1 MTGFDAASLER
12 RYGFLDACPEA
23 LVDAVVTVP
32 LGSLRERMEGVLRWR
47 NALLRGQLPQAGGWP
62 PEAVATPI
70 LGALSALGLARFCK
84 DQPELVDDLLKELL
98 LAFACRTDELRSE
111 TLARLRELE
120 VLERFKL
127 VEAEKTAARKERRS
141 LRPVTLD
148 EETMDRLRAMAEHNA
163 AQRPSAT
170 AEEFSASW
178 GERVRIWADI
188 EDVFG
193 DLGQLL
199 GRGWDLTRGVIRD
212 TGWQDLLR
220 LRDLLKMLPQLRE
233 VVRSLGRLHDAMGGP
248 SIAARVFEPIRRLE
262 EERQEVVSPRIPAE
276 TRGIERSGELARMLP
291 VEASML
297 GHPKLRLVWH
307 ARRAERALLTYRVEG
322 VEIVRTLR
330 EREVLQERDDK
341 RPRPERGPVLVI
353 VDTSGSMHG
362 LPEQVAKA
370 LVLEALRIAHS
381 EKRRCFLYAYS
392 GPGQIAE
399 QELSLSPEGVGRL
412 LSFLRFSFGGGNDE
426 AGVLARVVRR
436 MGESE
441 WKSAD
446 ILFVSDGEW
455 PAPTAILGNVQRLR
469 EEGTRFHGV
478 QIGAVGRTGLHSVC
492 DPVHVFRDWALAGG
506 WR

>member
-12 RYGFLDACPEA
+12 QYGFLDACPEA
-23 LVDAVVTVP
+23 LVDAIVTVP
-32 LGSLRERMEGVLRWR
+32 LGTLRERVEGVLRWR
-47 NALLRGQLPQAGGWP
+47 DALLRGRLPEGGGWP
-62 PEAVATPI
+62 PETVAAPI
-70 LGALSALGLARFCK
+70 LDALSALGLARFCK

-98 LAFACRTDELRSE
+98 TAFARRTDELRSQ
-111 TLARLRELE
+111 TATRLRELE
-120 VLERFKL
+120 ALERFKR

-141 LRPVTLD
+141 PHRVTPD
-148 EETMDRLRAMAEHNA
+148 EETMERLRAMAERDA

-170 AEEFSASW
+170 AEQLSASW

-220 LRDLLKMLPQLRE
+220 LRELLKLLPQLRE
-233 VVRSLGRLHDAMGGP
+233 VVRSLGRLHDTMGDP
-248 SIAARVFEPIRRLE
+248 TVAARVFEPIRRLE
-262 EERQEVVSPRIPAE
+262 EERHKVVSPRIPAE

-322 VEIVRTLR
+322 VEVVRTYK
-330 EREVLQERDDK
+330 EREAQQERDDK

-370 LVLEALRIAHS
+370 LVLEALRIAHA
-381 EKRRCFLYAYS
+381 EKRRCYLYAYS
-392 GPGQIAE
+392 GPKQIAE

-412 LSFLRFSFGGGNDE
+412 LSFLRFSFGGGNAE
-426 AGVLARVVRR
+426 AGVLARVVGR
-436 MGESE
+436 MGESA

-455 PAPTAILGNVQRLR
+455 PEPTAILAEVQRLR

-478 QIGAVGRTGLHSVC
+478 QIGALGRTGLHSVC
-492 DPVHVFRDWALAGG
+492 DPVHVFRDWAMAGG